1 MRILLLL
8 LMTLAYVASPIL
20 LASLFYGG
28 LPPLWLVLVV
38 GAPWIYFMP
47 KAQAWM
53 VRTTMP
59 KLAGIQVKVDAA
71 KAGMRRQLE
80 AFCREEGV
88 SSESDAKM
96 DPVWPTL
103 HLRRAD
109 GSERA
114 YDIVPVGFSTRVAGA
129 PETWTWA
136 WADTALPGR
145 WRDEARALL
154 PLRETDWGKESLV
167 GDKVLLDGADDHF
180 PVSCSAMALDLLK
193 ARTVWLVPWN
203 EGVLYALIHDA
214 ASPGPDGAAA

>member
-8 LMTLAYVASPIL
+8 MMTLAYVASPVL

-53 VRTTMP
+53 VRTAMP
-59 KLAGIQVKVDAA
+59 RLAGIQAKAEAA
-71 KAGMRRQLE
+71 RAGMRRQLE

-88 SSESDAKM
+88 TSESDAKM

-103 HLRRAD
+103 YLTRAD
-109 GSERA
+109 GSEQA
-114 YDIVPVGFSTRVAGA
+114 YGIVPVGFSAPLAGT
-129 PETWTWA
+129 PQTWTWA
-136 WADTALPGR
+136 WADGALPGR

-154 PLRETDWGKESLV
+154 PLRETDWGKENAS
-167 GDKVLLDGADDHF
+167 GDKVLLEGTDDHF
-180 PVSCSAMALDLLK
+180 PVSCAAMALDLLK

-203 EGVLYALIHDA
+203 QGVLYALIHDA
-214 ASPGPDGAAA
+214 GATGRAGAPA